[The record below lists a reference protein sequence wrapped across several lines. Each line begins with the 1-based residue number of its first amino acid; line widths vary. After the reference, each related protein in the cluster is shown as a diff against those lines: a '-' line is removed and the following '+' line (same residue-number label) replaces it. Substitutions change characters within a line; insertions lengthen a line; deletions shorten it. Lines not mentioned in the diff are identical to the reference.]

1 MRKRARFSS
10 TLLLGV
16 GIFLQVVCW
25 TGYQLINNTQGLLIT
40 NQKEGLEILP
50 DQFQYSSRSKKQQQQ
65 LSPKT
70 IHDGIIERNNSS
82 TSSTTSIPVFY
93 NLFLGAE
100 NDTSRVLDIVSE
112 QMALLR
118 PEHKPVYI
126 QSMGVKNILIP
137 NTELLGYRING
148 TEMITLRSLWK
159 YCKKNPYEKVVYLHS
174 KGSSRNSSANED
186 LRKFLTIGALSEEC
200 SKLPQTCNVCSSRF
214 SPLPHP

>member
-1 MRKRARFSS
+1 
-10 TLLLGV
+10 
-16 GIFLQVVCW
+16 
-25 TGYQLINNTQGLLIT
+25 
-40 NQKEGLEILP
+40 
-50 DQFQYSSRSKKQQQQ
+50 
-65 LSPKT
+65 
-70 IHDGIIERNNSS
+70 
-82 TSSTTSIPVFY
+82 
-93 NLFLGAE
+93 
-100 NDTSRVLDIVSE
+100 
-112 QMALLR
+112 MALLR

-200 SKLPQTCNVCSSRF
+200 SKLNQANTDHCRTGGRR
-214 SPLPHP
+214 HPDYC